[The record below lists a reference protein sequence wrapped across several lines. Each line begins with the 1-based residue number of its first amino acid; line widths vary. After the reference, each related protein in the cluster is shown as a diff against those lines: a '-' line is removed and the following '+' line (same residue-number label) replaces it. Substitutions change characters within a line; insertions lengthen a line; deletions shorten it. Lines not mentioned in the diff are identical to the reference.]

1 MKKIVFGLCLY
12 AAAMATQALEL
23 ASESSMLNVVSVKN
37 NRVAELFSFDAVTG
51 QLNTTTGKALINI
64 DLASIDSGIDIRDK
78 RIKKYLFDVDN
89 QPLATFNATIDTDAL
104 AAIEVSSPQA
114 MTVEGELMLGGK
126 RQALRFNTLVSR
138 LENGDIRVV
147 TTSPAFIDIAALGL
161 EQGIDKLRQ
170 LAGLNSI
177 TLAVPVTFSVL
188 FQ

>member
-51 QLNTTTGKALINI
+51 QLINI

-78 RIKKYLFDVDN
+78 RIKKYLFDVDS

>member
-23 ASESSMLNVVSVKN
+23 ASKSSMLNVVSVKN

-51 QLNTTTGKALINI
+51 QLNTTTGNALINI

-78 RIKKYLFDVDN
+78 RIKKYLFDVDS

-104 AAIEVSSPQA
+104 AAIEVSLPQA